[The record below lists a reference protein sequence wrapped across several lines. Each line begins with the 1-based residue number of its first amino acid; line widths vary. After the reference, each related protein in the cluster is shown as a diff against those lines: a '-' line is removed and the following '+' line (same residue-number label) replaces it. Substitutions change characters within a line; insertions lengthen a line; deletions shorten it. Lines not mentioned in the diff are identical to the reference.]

1 MTGSLAALM
10 RMAFEEEPF
19 KGKVSV
25 CLSVGEA
32 VSAAAAAAESA
43 AAAAAAAGAGA
54 DAAAGSR
61 AGSVIGAEVYAVV
74 LQDPEASAAAAV
86 QVRAL
91 LSLQLEEPRRGV
103 SVHFVTASW
112 VYRSA
117 LEVCGASFLLA

>member
-1 MTGSLAALM
+1 M

-32 VSAAAAAAESA
+32 VS
-43 AAAAAAAGAGA
+43 
-54 DAAAGSR
+54 AAAGSR